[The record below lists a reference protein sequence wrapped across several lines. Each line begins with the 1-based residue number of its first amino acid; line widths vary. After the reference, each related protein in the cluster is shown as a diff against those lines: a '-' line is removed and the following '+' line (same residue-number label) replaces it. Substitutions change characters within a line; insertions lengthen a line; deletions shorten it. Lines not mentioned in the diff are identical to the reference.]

1 MSHKPS
7 ENIPKIY
14 PQATDQIAEIMGL
27 SKDSHIGD
35 TPHVEH
41 AAVADLPIAEAH
53 GHESHGSPHI
63 PHIAVHGDDESHADE
78 TTTGLAFVNAFKIA
92 VPYILVFAVG
102 IFVYFFFF
110 SKVDLTAL
118 FKTREVAKTVKDTAM
133 EELQKQNVENY
144 NKWIAGYYFDVSDS
158 KILDMNADN
167 SGNGLSNFQKFMLNL
182 NPKSYDSAGLGRA
195 DSETL
200 NAGINPLSGRTLND
214 RQKQLIER
222 YIDMETVMNKL
233 ALSKMK
239 NSGSVAGVQTVPS
252 SGMSGG
258 DPVVTGT
265 APGSQTPANSAS
277 EVITLHA
284 DIEINTDIP
293 ARVEIPSIG
302 VNVPIIWSKAAED
315 FDKDLQSGVIHYPGT
330 ALPGQVGTS
339 YISGHSSNYA
349 WARGEFN
356 KVFSKLGDLPKN
368 TSFKI
373 TVVQKNGKDAI
384 LHYVVTESKE
394 FAATDPAQ
402 FQNGGNS
409 VVALSTC
416 WPIGTTQ
423 RRLVVFGQLTQV
435 EK

>member
-1 MSHKPS
+1 
-7 ENIPKIY
+7 
-14 PQATDQIAEIMGL
+14 MGL
-27 SKDSHIGD
+27 SKDSHAEVV
-35 TPHVEH
+35 PHLEHTSVAGLPVVDDHGHKSHGH
-41 AAVADLPIAEAH
+41 AAVAVA
-53 GHESHGSPHI
+53 
-63 PHIAVHGDDESHADE
+63 HGDDEHIGENSSSS
-78 TTTGLAFVNAFKIA
+78 AFVSALKIA
-92 VPYILVFAVG
+92 VPYVLVFAVG

-158 KILDMNADN
+158 KVLDMNADN

-195 DSETL
+195 DSESL
-200 NAGINPLSGRTLND
+200 NAGINPLSGLSLND
-214 RQKQLIER
+214 RQKQLMDR

-233 ALSKMK
+233 ALSKIK
-239 NSGSVAGVQTVPS
+239 NQGSVAGAQTIPNS
-252 SGMSGG
+252 SMSGG
-258 DPVVTGT
+258 DPVVSASPQTTSGT
-265 APGSQTPANSAS
+265 QTSTNPAS
-277 EVITLHA
+277 EVIALHA
-284 DIEINTDIP
+284 DIDINTDIP
-293 ARVEIPSIG
+293 GRVEISSIG
-302 VNVPIIWSKAAED
+302 VNVPIIWSKTAES
-315 FDKDLQSGVIHYPGT
+315 FDKDLQSGVVHYPGT
-330 ALPGQVGTS
+330 AMPGQVGTS

-384 LHYVVTESKE
+384 LHYVVTETKE